1 MFGPSIALKTSARIF
16 IARLA
21 FRPVWAQRRKVKPML
36 GNSSGFIK
44 SIVDS
49 SDIVLFMNGIPA
61 QPQCSLSSA
70 MVSILHRL
78 NAPFKPVNLLS
89 NPSIRDGLKEL
100 SNGPAIPQLYVKG
113 ELIGGSDIVKE
124 MYAAGAL
131 TKLLSEKG
139 VAHRPV

>member
-1 MFGPSIALKTSARIF
+1 
-16 IARLA
+16 
-21 FRPVWAQRRKVKPML
+21 ML

-49 SDIVLFMNGIPA
+49 TDVVLFMNGIPA
-61 QPQCSLSSA
+61 QPQCGLSSV

-100 SNGPAIPQLYVKG
+100 SSGPAIPQLYVKG